1 MSQLARLGRVKKV
14 GWRSAYTHVEH
25 NSMCALRSSM
35 RFAEI
40 THLQAFHL
48 ALASPCPSWADFDM
62 LCMPVILKPH
72 APPIRIP

>member
-14 GWRSAYTHVEH
+14 GWRSAYTHVDH

-48 ALASPCPSWADFDM
+48 ALASPMSIM
-62 LCMPVILKPH
+62 GRLRH
-72 APPIRIP
+72 ALHARSF